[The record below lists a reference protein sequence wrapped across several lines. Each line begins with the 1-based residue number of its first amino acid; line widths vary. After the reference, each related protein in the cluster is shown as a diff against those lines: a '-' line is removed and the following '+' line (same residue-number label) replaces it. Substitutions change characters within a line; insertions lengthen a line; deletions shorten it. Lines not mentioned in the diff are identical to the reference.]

1 MVWYFNRNTS
11 SVAPGNVASF
21 QNYQLLAV
29 ENPQLHRDKMEAA
42 QKTEYH
48 SLGRNPFSE
57 VAPAQGT
64 DKADQGGLRVQPVG
78 PPALPPPPPPALPP
92 NMKFFGYGTIPN
104 GTLRRAFLSDG
115 EEVYIVGEGDTLLG
129 RFRIVK
135 ISNAN
140 LEFEEIATGRHATV
154 TLQEEQA
161 GAASLMKNFLQAAK
175 FHHAPRARVAR
186 TATR

>member
-1 MVWYFNRNTS
+1 MTQKNKIILLATLVLIMAVVWYFNRTTS
-11 SVAPGNVASF
+11 AVAPGNVAPF
-21 QNYQLLAV
+21 QGYQLLAV
-29 ENPQLHRDKMEAA
+29 ENPQLHRDKMDAA

-57 VAPAQGT
+57 VAPPPEK
-64 DKADQGGLRVQPVG
+64 KAKIVETHQAYG
-78 PPALPPPPPPALPP
+78 PIPPPPPEPPKLPP

-115 EEVYIVGEGDTLLG
+115 DEVYIVGEGDTLLG

-140 LEFEEIATGRHATV
+140 LEFEEIATGLHNTV
-154 TLQEEQA
+154 TMHEE
-161 GAASLMKNFLQAAK
+161 AAPPA
-175 FHHAPRARVAR
+175 
-186 TATR
+186 

>member
-1 MVWYFNRNTS
+1 MTQKNQMILLGALVLIMALVWYFNRNTS
-11 SVAPGNVASF
+11 SVAPGNVATF

-42 QKTEYH
+42 EKTEYH

-57 VAPAQGT
+57 VAPALQQT
-64 DKADQGGLRVQPVG
+64 KPTKVASHDPVG
-78 PPALPPPPPPALPP
+78 PPVLPPPPPPALPA

-115 EEVYIVGEGDTLLG
+115 EEVWIVGEGDTFLG

-154 TLQEEQA
+154 TLQEEQ
-161 GAASLMKNFLQAAK
+161 S
-175 FHHAPRARVAR
+175 APPA
-186 TATR
+186 

>member
-1 MVWYFNRNTS
+1 MTQKNQMIVLAALVLIMGVVWYFNRTTS
-11 SVAPGNVASF
+11 VTNPGNMATF

-29 ENPQLHRDKMEAA
+29 ENPQLHRDKMEEA

-57 VAPAQGT
+57 IAPPKDQPKENKIAQH
-64 DKADQGGLRVQPVG
+64 VPVG
-78 PPALPPPPPPALPP
+78 PPTSPPLPPPMLPG

-115 EEVYIVGEGDTLLG
+115 DEVYIVGEGDTLLG

-135 ISNAN
+135 INNAN
-140 LEFEEIATGRHATV
+140 LEFEEIATGRHNTV
-154 TLQEEQA
+154 TMQEDQA
-161 GAASLMKNFLQAAK
+161 PPA
-175 FHHAPRARVAR
+175 
-186 TATR
+186 

>member
-1 MVWYFNRNTS
+1 MTQKNQMMLLGVLVVIMAVVWYFNRTTS
-11 SVAPGNVASF
+11 SVAPGTVAAF

-57 VAPAQGT
+57 IAPPPEREKIKTVETHQ
-64 DKADQGGLRVQPVG
+64 RVG
-78 PPALPPPPPPALPP
+78 PIPPPPPEPPKLPP

-115 EEVYIVGEGDTLLG
+115 DEVYIVGEGDTLLG

-135 ISNAN
+135 INNAN
-140 LEFEEIATGRHATV
+140 LEFEEIATGLHNTV
-154 TLQEEQA
+154 TLQEEQ
-161 GAASLMKNFLQAAK
+161 S
-175 FHHAPRARVAR
+175 APPA
-186 TATR
+186 

>member
-1 MVWYFNRNTS
+1 MTQKNQMILLATLVLIMTVVWYFNRNTT
-11 SVAPGNVASF
+11 SVAPGNASSF

-57 VAPAQGT
+57 IAPAKERT
-64 DKADQGGLRVQPVG
+64 QPVKVASHVPQG
-78 PPALPPPPPPALPP
+78 PPVLPPPPPPALPP

-115 EEVYIVGEGDTLLG
+115 EEVYIVGEGDTFLG

-154 TLQEEQA
+154 TLQEEQ
-161 GAASLMKNFLQAAK
+161 S
-175 FHHAPRARVAR
+175 APPA
-186 TATR
+186 

>member
-1 MVWYFNRNTS
+1 MTQKNQMIVLAVLVLIMGVVWYFNRTTS
-11 SVAPGNVASF
+11 ATSPGNVATF

-57 VAPAQGT
+57 IAPP
-64 DKADQGGLRVQPVG
+64 KDQPKENKIVQHVQPG
-78 PPALPPPPPPALPP
+78 PPILPPPPPPMLPG

-115 EEVYIVGEGDTLLG
+115 DEVYIVGEGDTLLG

-135 ISNAN
+135 INNAN
-140 LEFEEIATGRHATV
+140 LEFEEIATGRHNTV
-154 TLQEEQA
+154 TMQED
-161 GAASLMKNFLQAAK
+161 QAAPP
-175 FHHAPRARVAR
+175 A
-186 TATR
+186 

>member
-1 MVWYFNRNTS
+1 MTQKNQMILLAVLVLIMTVVWYFNRTTV
-11 SVAPGNVASF
+11 SVAPGNIAAI

-42 QKTEYH
+42 EKTEYH

-57 VAPAQGT
+57 VAAPKEHAEPIKVAQH
-64 DKADQGGLRVQPVG
+64 APQG
-78 PPALPPPPPPALPP
+78 PPVLPPPPPPSLPP

-115 EEVYIVGEGDTLLG
+115 DEVYIVGEGDTLLG

-154 TLQEEQA
+154 TMQEEQA
-161 GAASLMKNFLQAAK
+161 AAPQ
-175 FHHAPRARVAR
+175 
-186 TATR
+186 

>member
-1 MVWYFNRNTS
+1 MTQKNQIILLAALVAIMALVWYVNRTTS
-11 SVAPGNVASF
+11 PTVPGNVAAI
-21 QNYQLLAV
+21 QNYQLL

-42 QKTEYH
+42 EKTEYH

-57 VAPAQGT
+57 IAPPPEQQKTVKVAEAHG
-64 DKADQGGLRVQPVG
+64 PVG
-78 PPALPPPPPPALPP
+78 PPVLPPPPPPTLPP

-115 EEVYIVGEGDTLLG
+115 DEVYIVGEGDTLLG

-161 GAASLMKNFLQAAK
+161 AAPPA
-175 FHHAPRARVAR
+175 
-186 TATR
+186 

>member
-1 MVWYFNRNTS
+1 MTQKNQMILLAALVLIMGVVWYVNRTTS
-11 SVAPGNVASF
+11 PVVPGNVASVEK
-21 QNYQLLAV
+21 YQLLAV

-42 QKTEYH
+42 EKTEYH

-57 VAPAQGT
+57 IAPPPEQT
-64 DKADQGGLRVQPVG
+64 KQTQVVSHVQQG
-78 PPALPPPPPPALPP
+78 PPVLPPPPPPTLPP

-115 EEVYIVGEGDTLLG
+115 DEVYIVGEGDTLLG

-140 LEFEEIATGRHATV
+140 LEFEEIATGRHNTV

-161 GAASLMKNFLQAAK
+161 
-175 FHHAPRARVAR
+175 APPA
-186 TATR
+186 

>member
-1 MVWYFNRNTS
+1 MTQKNQMILLATLVLIMTVVWYFNRTTT
-11 SVAPGNVASF
+11 SVAPGNTAAV
-21 QNYQLLAV
+21 QKYELLAV
-29 ENPQLHRDKMEAA
+29 ENPQLHRDKMDAA

-57 VAPAQGT
+57 VAPPKEHTETVKVAQHVP
-64 DKADQGGLRVQPVG
+64 QG
-78 PPALPPPPPPALPP
+78 PPVLPPPPPPSLPP

-115 EEVYIVGEGDTLLG
+115 DEVYIVGEGDTLLG

-154 TLQEEQA
+154 TMQEEQA
-161 GAASLMKNFLQAAK
+161 
-175 FHHAPRARVAR
+175 APPA
-186 TATR
+186 

>member
-1 MVWYFNRNTS
+1 MTQKNQMILLATLVLIMTVVWYFNRNTTS
-11 SVAPGNVASF
+11 LAPGNVAAF

-57 VAPAQGT
+57 IAPAKERT
-64 DKADQGGLRVQPVG
+64 QPVKVASHVPQG
-78 PPALPPPPPPALPP
+78 PPVLPPPPPPALPP

-115 EEVYIVGEGDTLLG
+115 EEVYIVGEGDTFLG

-154 TLQEEQA
+154 TLQEEQ
-161 GAASLMKNFLQAAK
+161 S
-175 FHHAPRARVAR
+175 APPA
-186 TATR
+186 

>member
-1 MVWYFNRNTS
+1 MTQKNQMIVLAVLVLIMGVVWYFNRTTS
-11 SVAPGNVASF
+11 VTNPGNVATF

-29 ENPQLHRDKMEAA
+29 ENPQLHRDKMDAA

-57 VAPAQGT
+57 IAPPKEHAAAVKEVKQRG
-64 DKADQGGLRVQPVG
+64 PVG
-78 PPALPPPPPPALPP
+78 PPVLPPPPPPSLPP

-115 EEVYIVGEGDTLLG
+115 DEVYIVGEGDTFLG

-154 TLQEEQA
+154 TLQEEQ
-161 GAASLMKNFLQAAK
+161 S
-175 FHHAPRARVAR
+175 APPA
-186 TATR
+186 

>member
-1 MVWYFNRNTS
+1 MTQKNQMILLAMLVLIMTAVWYFNRNTS
-11 SVAPGNVASF
+11 SVAPGSVAAF
-21 QNYQLLAV
+21 QKYQLLAV
-29 ENPQLHRDKMEAA
+29 ENPQLHRDKMEVA

-57 VAPAQGT
+57 VAPAAKQPKPT
-64 DKADQGGLRVQPVG
+64 KVVPREPVG
-78 PPALPPPPPPALPP
+78 PPVLPPPPPPALPP

-115 EEVYIVGEGDTLLG
+115 EEVYIVGEGDTFLG

-154 TLQEEQA
+154 TMQEEQ
-161 GAASLMKNFLQAAK
+161 S
-175 FHHAPRARVAR
+175 APPA
-186 TATR
+186 

>member
-1 MVWYFNRNTS
+1 MTQKNQMILLATLVLIMTVVWYFNRTTV
-11 SVAPGNVASF
+11 SVAPGNLAAV

-57 VAPAQGT
+57 IAPPKEHKEPVKVAQHAQQT
-64 DKADQGGLRVQPVG
+64 VPV
-78 PPALPPPPPPALPP
+78 LPPPPPPSLPP

-115 EEVYIVGEGDTLLG
+115 DEVYIVGEGDTLLG

-154 TLQEEQA
+154 TMQEEQA
-161 GAASLMKNFLQAAK
+161 
-175 FHHAPRARVAR
+175 APPA
-186 TATR
+186 

>member
-1 MVWYFNRNTS
+1 MTQKNQMILLGALVLIMALVWYFNRNTA
-11 SVAPGNVASF
+11 SVAPGNVAAF
-21 QNYQLLAV
+21 QDYKLLAV
-29 ENPQLHRDKMEAA
+29 ENPQLHRDKMETA

-57 VAPAQGT
+57 VAPALQQT
-64 DKADQGGLRVQPVG
+64 KPTKVASHDPVG
-78 PPALPPPPPPALPP
+78 PPVLPPPPPPALPP

-115 EEVYIVGEGDTLLG
+115 EEVWIVGEGDTFLG

-154 TLQEEQA
+154 TLQEEQ
-161 GAASLMKNFLQAAK
+161 S
-175 FHHAPRARVAR
+175 APPA
-186 TATR
+186 

>member
-1 MVWYFNRNTS
+1 MTQKNQIILLATLVLIMAVVWYFNRTTS
-11 SVAPGNVASF
+11 AVAPGNVAPF
-21 QNYQLLAV
+21 QGYQLLAV
-29 ENPQLHRDKMEAA
+29 ENPQLHRDKMETA

-57 VAPAQGT
+57 VAPPPDQQ
-64 DKADQGGLRVQPVG
+64 KAKPVVTHQAYG
-78 PPALPPPPPPALPP
+78 PIPPPPPEPPKLPP

-115 EEVYIVGEGDTLLG
+115 DEVYIVGEGDTLLG

-140 LEFEEIATGRHATV
+140 LEFEEIATGLHNTV
-154 TLQEEQA
+154 TMQEE
-161 GAASLMKNFLQAAK
+161 S
-175 FHHAPRARVAR
+175 APPA
-186 TATR
+186 

>member
-1 MVWYFNRNTS
+1 MTQKNQMMLLAVLVLIMAVVWYFNRTTS
-11 SVAPGNVASF
+11 AVAPGNVASF

-57 VAPAQGT
+57 IAPQKEQQEKKIVASRG
-64 DKADQGGLRVQPVG
+64 PVG
-78 PPALPPPPPPALPP
+78 PPVLPPPPPPMLPG

-115 EEVYIVGEGDTLLG
+115 DEVYIVGEGDTLLG

-135 ISNAN
+135 INNAN
-140 LEFEEIATGRHATV
+140 LEFEEIATGRHNTV
-154 TLQEEQA
+154 SMQED
-161 GAASLMKNFLQAAK
+161 QAAPP
-175 FHHAPRARVAR
+175 A
-186 TATR
+186 